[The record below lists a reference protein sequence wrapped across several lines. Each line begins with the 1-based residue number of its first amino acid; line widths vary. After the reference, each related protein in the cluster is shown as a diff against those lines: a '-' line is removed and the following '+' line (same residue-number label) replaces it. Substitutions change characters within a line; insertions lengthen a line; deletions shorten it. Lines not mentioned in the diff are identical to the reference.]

1 MAQAAA
7 EPRDFQALVEEIP
20 AVTYIADFVGE
31 FTLRYVSPQCEAILG
46 YRPQEWV
53 GDPDAWVR
61 ALHPGDRERIV
72 AAAQECIARQ
82 VPFDFEYR
90 MLTAAGAVK
99 HIWEKTSIVRDP
111 AGQPVAVN
119 GVMLDVTELKQA
131 EEALEHQA
139 HEREAERA
147 QYEAALR
154 RQLADN
160 AHQALHDDLTGLP
173 NRRQLNLALDA
184 AAVDGRPH
192 ILLLLDL
199 DRFKDVNDVLGHH
212 YGDELLRQAARRFG
226 SALRSSDVLA
236 RLGGDEFAVL
246 LGEARRLPAAARVAR
261 RLIDVLAEPFLLDE
275 VPVYVEASIGI
286 AASEPSALDR
296 AAILRHADTAMYQAK
311 RDGAG
316 WRTYEAEPSAAP
328 SRLSRLA
335 ELRTA
340 ISEGQLVL
348 HYQPK
353 LDVSRDRI
361 SGVEALVRW
370 EHPELG
376 LLAPSEFLP
385 LAEQTGLIRPL
396 TTFVVAEA
404 LGALR
409 RWRDAG
415 SDLTMAINIAPRSL
429 ADPGLCGE
437 IAGQLAQH
445 GIPPEALELEIT
457 ETGLMH
463 EPARSLQTL
472 RSLHAI
478 GVKLAIDDFGTGF
491 SSLARLRDLPVDHLK
506 IDRTFVTAMDSDL
519 YGAQIVKSTIA
530 LGQSLG
536 MLVVAEGVEDGEVL
550 TRLSGYGC
558 DAAQGYHIGRPM
570 PAGDLALV
578 LAARALSR

>member
-1 MAQAAA
+1 MPPSISAS
-7 EPRDFQALVEEIP
+7 RDFQALVEEIP

-31 FTLRYVSPQCEAILG
+31 FTLRYVSPQCETILG
-46 YRPQEWV
+46 YAPEDWIA
-53 GDPDAWVR
+53 DPDAWVR
-61 ALHPGDRERIV
+61 ALHPDDRERIV
-72 AAAQECIARQ
+72 AAAEGCIATQ

-90 MLTAAGAVK
+90 MLTAGGSVK
-99 HIWEKTSIVRDP
+99 HIWEKTSIVRDA

-131 EEALEHQA
+131 EAALARQA

-147 QYEAALR
+147 EYEAVLR

-173 NRRQLNLALDA
+173 NRRHLNLALDA

-212 YGDELLRQAARRFG
+212 CGDELLRQAAGRFRC
-226 SALRSSDVLA
+226 ALRSSDVLA

-246 LGEARRLPAAARVAR
+246 LGEARRLPTAAKVAR
-261 RLIDVLAEPFLLDE
+261 RLIDALAAPFLLDE

-286 AASEPSALDR
+286 AASDPAAFDR
-296 AAILRHADTAMYQAK
+296 AAILRHADTAMYEAK
-311 RDGAG
+311 REGAG
-316 WRTYEAEPSAAP
+316 WRAYEPAPAGAP
-328 SRLSRLA
+328 SRVSRLA
-335 ELRTA
+335 ELRRA
-340 ISEGQLVL
+340 IDEGQLVL

-370 EHPELG
+370 RHPELG
-376 LLAPSEFLP
+376 VLAPSEFLP

-396 TTFVVAEA
+396 TSFVLAEA
-404 LGALR
+404 LGALHS
-409 RWRDAG
+409 WREAG
-415 SDLTMAINIAPRSL
+415 WELTMAINIAPRSL
-429 ADPGLCGE
+429 ADPGLSGE
-437 IAGQLAQH
+437 IAGQLAEH

-457 ETGLMH
+457 ETGLMQ

-472 RSLHAI
+472 RSLHTI

-491 SSLARLRDLPVDHLK
+491 SSLGRLRDLPVDHLK
-506 IDRTFVTAMDSDL
+506 IDRTFVTPMDSDL

-536 MLVVAEGVEDGEVL
+536 MLVVAEGVEDAEVL
-550 TRLSGYGC
+550 DRLSAFGC
-558 DAAQGYHIGRPM
+558 DAAQGYHIGRPV
-570 PAGDLALV
+570 PADELERL
-578 LAARALSR
+578 LAARPASV

>member
-1 MAQAAA
+1 MASPASAA
-7 EPRDFQALVEEIP
+7 RDFQALVEEIP
-20 AVTYIADFVGE
+20 AVTYIADFVGT

-46 YRPQEWV
+46 YRPEDWV

-61 ALHPGDRERIV
+61 ALHPDDRERIL
-72 AAAQECIARQ
+72 AAAEQCIARQ

-90 MLTAAGAVK
+90 MLTADGAVK

-111 AGQPVAVN
+111 SGHPVAVN

-131 EEALEHQA
+131 EEALAQQA
-139 HEREAERA
+139 REREAERA
-147 QYEAALR
+147 EYEAVLR

-173 NRRQLNLALDA
+173 NRRHLNLALDA

-212 YGDELLRQAARRFG
+212 CGDELLRQAARRFRA
-226 SALRSSDVLA
+226 ALRSGDVLA

-246 LGEARRLPAAARVAR
+246 LGEARRVPTAAKVAR
-261 RLIDVLAEPFLLDE
+261 RLIDVLAKPFLLDE

-286 AASEPSALDR
+286 AVSEPSAFDR

-316 WRTYEAEPSAAP
+316 WRAYEAQPSDAP
-328 SRLSRLA
+328 SRISRLA

-340 ISEGQLVL
+340 INQGQLVL

-376 LLAPSEFLP
+376 LLAPGEFLP

-396 TTFVVAEA
+396 TSFVVTEA

-437 IAGQLAQH
+437 IAGQLAEH

-457 ETGLMH
+457 ESGLMQ

-472 RSLHAI
+472 RSLHTI

-491 SSLARLRDLPVDHLK
+491 SSLGRLRDLPVDHLK
-506 IDRTFVTAMDSDL
+506 IDRTFVTPMDSDL

-550 TRLSGYGC
+550 TRLSAYGC

-570 PAGDLALV
+570 PAVEFERL
-578 LAARALSR
+578 LAARPLSR